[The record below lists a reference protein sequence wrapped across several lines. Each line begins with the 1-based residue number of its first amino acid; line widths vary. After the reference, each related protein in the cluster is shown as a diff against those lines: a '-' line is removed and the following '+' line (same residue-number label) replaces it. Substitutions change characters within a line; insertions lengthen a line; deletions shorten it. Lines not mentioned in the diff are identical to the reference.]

1 MLMLTIETFLL
12 LLLAGLLGLAVGHL
26 IACGRSG
33 GGVDWSDD
41 EPWLR
46 DGRAVP
52 AAPVLPAA
60 PTLLAADER
69 ARLAATLAEAKG
81 AGETAAAAPATAST
95 GSAGDAVAKSAAA
108 EAAAAAAS
116 AAAPASSASP
126 AYELP
131 AEVAAAA
138 VTPTVAPEDVERAA
152 AADAVGTRPM
162 AIAAPLAGKADKL
175 TLIKGV
181 GPQNE
186 KKLHGLGVYHF
197 AQIAA
202 WTPENAT
209 WAGSFMAFPGRI
221 EREDWIG
228 QAKLLATGAPATGTS
243 AASSAADEEAA
254 KAAAEAAAA
263 KAEAEKVAAEK
274 AAAEAAAAKAEA
286 EKAAAEK
293 AAAEAAAAK
302 AEAEKAAA
310 EKAAAEA
317 AAAKAEAEKVA
328 AEKAAAEKAAA
339 EAASAQGASAAYALP
354 AEMAAA
360 AVAPTVAPEDAER
373 AAAADAVGTRPLALA
388 APVGGKADDL
398 KRIRGIG
405 PANEKKLHGL
415 GVYHF
420 SQIAAWTEENAKW
433 AGSFMA
439 FPGRIEREE
448 WIPQAKILAT
458 GAETAFSKRVDAGEV
473 PTSQ

>member
-26 IACGRSG
+26 FACGRSG
-33 GGVDWSDD
+33 GGLDWSDD
-41 EPWLR
+41 KPWLR

-52 AAPVLPAA
+52 SVPALPAA
-60 PTLLAADER
+60 PTLLDAGER
-69 ARLAATLAEAKG
+69 ARLATSLAEAKG
-81 AGETAAAAPATAST
+81 GGGTSAAPAVAASTASAEDVAAKAAAEKAAADAAAKAAAETAAA
-95 GSAGDAVAKSAAA
+95 D
-108 EAAAAAAS
+108 AAAADASAGAAS
-116 AAAPASSASP
+116 PTASSP

-138 VTPTVAPEDVERAA
+138 VTPTVAPEDAERAA

-228 QAKLLATGAPATGTS
+228 QAKLLATGAS
-243 AASSAADEEAA
+243 AESSGADAETEKAAAER
-254 KAAAEAAAA
+254 AAAEAAAA
-263 KAEAEKVAAEK
+263 Q
-274 AAAEAAAAKAEA
+274 AEA

-293 AAAEAAAAK
+293 AAAEAAAAQ

-317 AAAKAEAEKVA
+317 AAAQAE

-339 EAASAQGASAAYALP
+339 EAAAAEAASTYALP

-360 AVAPTVAPEDAER
+360 AITPTVAPEDAER

-388 APVGGKADDL
+388 APVGGSADDL

-448 WIPQAKILAT
+448 WIAQAKILAT

-473 PTSQ
+473 PSSQS

>member
-12 LLLAGLLGLAVGHL
+12 LLLAGLFGLAVGHL
-26 IACGRSG
+26 LACGRSG

-41 EPWLR
+41 KPWLR

-52 AAPVLPAA
+52 AAPALPAA
-60 PTLLAADER
+60 PTLLAEGER
-69 ARLAATLAEAKG
+69 TRLAASLAEAKQRD
-81 AGETAAAAPATAST
+81 ATSAAAASVAAST
-95 GSAGDAVAKSAAA
+95 GSADDAAA
-108 EAAAAAAS
+108 KAAADEAAAAAAS
-116 AAAPASSASP
+116 AAAPATAASP

-138 VTPTVAPEDVERAA
+138 VTPTVAPEDAERAA

-162 AIAAPLAGKADKL
+162 AIAGPLAGRADKL

-228 QAKLLATGAPATGTS
+228 QAKLLATGTS
-243 AASSAADEEAA
+243 PASSAADE
-254 KAAAEAAAA
+254 
-263 KAEAEKVAAEK
+263 
-274 AAAEAAAAKAEA
+274 EA

-293 AAAEAAAAK
+293 AAAEKAAADAAAAR
-302 AEAEKAAA
+302 EAT
-310 EKAAAEA
+310 
-317 AAAKAEAEKVA
+317 
-328 AEKAAAEKAAA
+328 
-339 EAASAQGASAAYALP
+339 AAYALP

-360 AVAPTVAPEDAER
+360 AVTPTVAPEDAER

-388 APVGGKADDL
+388 APLGGAADDL

-420 SQIAAWTEENAKW
+420 SQIAAWTEQNAKW

-473 PTSQ
+473 PSSQ

>member
-1 MLMLTIETFLL
+1 MSMLILETFVLL
-12 LLLAGLLGLAVGHL
+12 LVAGLLGLAVGHL
-26 IACGRSG
+26 LACGRSG

-41 EPWLR
+41 QPWLR

-52 AAPVLPAA
+52 SAPVLPAA
-60 PTLLAADER
+60 PTLLDAGER
-69 ARLAATLAEAKG
+69 ARLAASLAEAKEKG
-81 AGETAAAAPATAST
+81 SAAASGAAAVSTSASE
-95 GSAGDAVAKSAAA
+95 DAAREAVVEKAAA
-108 EAAAAAAS
+108 EAVGAKAASQMAAVERAAAEKSTADAAVEIASAAAAS
-116 AAAPASSASP
+116 SS
-126 AYELP
+126 YELP
-131 AEVAAAA
+131 ADVAAAA
-138 VTPTVAPEDVERAA
+138 ITPTVAPEDAERAA
-152 AADAVGTRPM
+152 AADTVGTRPM

-202 WTPENAT
+202 WTPENAS

-243 AASSAADEEAA
+243 AANSAADEEAA
-254 KAAAEAAAA
+254 KAEAEKVAAEKAAAEAAAA

-286 EKAAAEK
+286 EKAAAEN
-293 AAAEAAAAK
+293 
-302 AEAEKAAA
+302 
-310 EKAAAEA
+310 
-317 AAAKAEAEKVA
+317 
-328 AEKAAAEKAAA
+328 AAA
-339 EAASAQGASAAYALP
+339 EAASARGATSAYAMP

-360 AVAPTVAPEDAER
+360 AIAPTVAPEDAER
-373 AAAADAVGTRPLALA
+373 AAAADAVGIRPLALA
-388 APVGGKADDL
+388 APVGGAADDL

-448 WIPQAKILAT
+448 WITQAKILAT

>member
-26 IACGRSG
+26 LACGRAG

-41 EPWLR
+41 KPWLR

-52 AAPVLPAA
+52 AAPALPAA
-60 PTLLAADER
+60 PTLLDAGER
-69 ARLAATLAEAKG
+69 ARLATSLAEAR
-81 AGETAAAAPATAST
+81 AGGDATDAPAAAPSDDAAAKAAAEKDAAAKAAAST
-95 GSAGDAVAKSAAA
+95 G
-108 EAAAAAAS
+108 AAS
-116 AAAPASSASP
+116 AAAAVPSAASP
-126 AYELP
+126 AFDLP

-138 VTPTVAPEDVERAA
+138 ITPTVAPEDAERAA

-228 QAKLLATGAPATGTS
+228 QAKLLATGAPS
-243 AASSAADEEAA
+243 PSSSADDEAA
-254 KAAAEAAAA
+254 KAD
-263 KAEAEKVAAEK
+263 
-274 AAAEAAAAKAEA
+274 
-286 EKAAAEK
+286 
-293 AAAEAAAAK
+293 AEAAAAK

-328 AEKAAAEKAAA
+328 AEKAAAE
-339 EAASAQGASAAYALP
+339 AASAPEATSAYALP

-360 AVAPTVAPEDAER
+360 AVTPTVAPEDAER

-388 APVGGKADDL
+388 APIGGKADDL

-405 PANEKKLHGL
+405 PANEKKLAGL

-448 WIPQAKILAT
+448 WIAQAKILAT

-473 PTSQ
+473 PSSQ

>member
-12 LLLAGLLGLAVGHL
+12 LLLAGLFGLAVGHL
-26 IACGRSG
+26 LACGRSG

-41 EPWLR
+41 KPWLR
-46 DGRAVP
+46 DGRAEP
-52 AAPVLPAA
+52 AAPALPAA
-60 PTLLAADER
+60 PTLLAEGER
-69 ARLAATLAEAKG
+69 TRLAASLAEAKQRD
-81 AGETAAAAPATAST
+81 ATSAAAASVAAST
-95 GSAGDAVAKSAAA
+95 GSADDAAA
-108 EAAAAAAS
+108 KAAADEAAAAAAS
-116 AAAPASSASP
+116 AAAPATAASP

-138 VTPTVAPEDVERAA
+138 VTPTVAPEDAERAA

-162 AIAAPLAGKADKL
+162 AIAGPLAGRADKL

-228 QAKLLATGAPATGTS
+228 QAKLLATGTS
-243 AASSAADEEAA
+243 PASSAADE
-254 KAAAEAAAA
+254 
-263 KAEAEKVAAEK
+263 
-274 AAAEAAAAKAEA
+274 
-286 EKAAAEK
+286 
-293 AAAEAAAAK
+293 
-302 AEAEKAAA
+302 EAEKAAA

-328 AEKAAAEKAAA
+328 AEKAAAEAEAAQAEAEKAAAEKAAA
-339 EAASAQGASAAYALP
+339 EAAAAQAEAEKAATEKAAAEKAAADAAAAREATAAYALP

-360 AVAPTVAPEDAER
+360 AVTPTVAPEDAER

-388 APVGGKADDL
+388 APLGGAADDL

-420 SQIAAWTEENAKW
+420 SQIAAWTEQNAKW

-473 PTSQ
+473 PSSQ